1 VFSGPSGRGK
11 RRKMLA
17 LREEKTTHNLAPVG
31 IRQKFSWAMGPFG
44 LWGEKQAILTLRY
57 SPGGQGAEERHGII
71 EPCVPKGV
79 RSPNFIYSRRARS
92 LIPSGQK
99 SNLFYFLH
107 RGKTNPIFK
116 F

>member
-1 VFSGPSGRGK
+1 MFSGPSGRGK

-57 SPGGQGAEERHGII
+57 PPGGQGAEERHGII

-79 RSPNFIYSRRARS
+79 RSPNFIYSLRFRRARS
-92 LIPSGQK
+92 L
-99 SNLFYFLH
+99 
-107 RGKTNPIFK
+107 
-116 F
+116 

>member
-1 VFSGPSGRGK
+1 
-11 RRKMLA
+11 MLA

-57 SPGGQGAEERHGII
+57 PPGGQGAEERHGII

-79 RSPNFIYSRRARS
+79 RSPNFIY
-92 LIPSGQK
+92 
-99 SNLFYFLH
+99 
-107 RGKTNPIFK
+107 IFQRK
-116 F
+116 IGASESQIYSTFSWKG

>member
-1 VFSGPSGRGK
+1 
-11 RRKMLA
+11 MLA
-17 LREEKTTHNLAPVG
+17 LREEKTTHNLAPWLRQG

-57 SPGGQGAEERHGII
+57 PPGGQGAEERHGII